1 LAKVH
6 AVLRANVAALG
17 GNALLSYRLLPQES
31 GGKIYKN
38 QVYNMISVRGD
49 AVVIEYDRP
58 AMDAA
63 LAND

>member
-1 LAKVH
+1 MYGKT
-6 AVLRANVAALG
+6 NVPRECFCAIG
-17 GNALLSYRLLPQES
+17 
-31 GGKIYKN
+31 

-63 LAND
+63 LASDPRKSQVAGGI